1 MNRAKYKWIFFL
13 VAVLLI
19 SNIVLALFL
28 FASKNK
34 KNEPYKNRE
43 SVSNI
48 IYKDLGL
55 TAQQIDTF
63 KLNKDL
69 FFKNMRPIWDEIK
82 GLKDSLY
89 KHMEVDSN
97 DSSIQKLTT
106 IIALK
111 TKEADLKMYQ
121 HFVEMRKLCTSEQ
134 QVRFDTIIPKFLS
147 RNGRGNRR

>member
-1 MNRAKYKWIFFL
+1 MKQAKYKWILFL

-19 SNIVLALFL
+19 SNVVLAVFL
-28 FASKNK
+28 FTSKDKKTESNK
-34 KNEPYKNRE
+34 KRE
-43 SVSNI
+43 SPSTI
-48 IYKDLGL
+48 IYKELGL

-69 FFKNMRPIWDEIK
+69 FFKDMRPIWDEIK
-82 GLKDSLY
+82 ILKDSLY

-97 DSSIQKLTT
+97 NTSIQQLTAA
-106 IIALK
+106 IAQK

-121 HFVEMRKLCTSEQ
+121 HFVEMRKLCTPEQ
-134 QVRFDTIIPKFLS
+134 QIRFDTIIPKFLN